1 MIDRYI
7 QTMKGQLLM
16 KPETILLVDDER
28 EIVNLL
34 DIYFCNEGYR
44 LLKAFDGLEALEHL
58 HKEKVDLIIMDVM
71 MPNMDGI
78 AACMKIREEL
88 NMPIIMLSAKNTD
101 MDKIAGLSIG
111 ADDYVGK
118 PFNPLEL
125 VARAKSQLRRYHK
138 FNKDTPARANDNE
151 LVFDDLIIDV
161 LKHEVS
167 VDGQRIRLTPR
178 EFSILELL
186 ARHQGQVLSMEQIY
200 RKIWNEPFLDGGSTV
215 MVHIRNIR
223 EKIEQDPKQPRY
235 VQTVWGVG
243 YKLDGPS

>member
-1 MIDRYI
+1 
-7 QTMKGQLLM
+7 MKQ
-16 KPETILLVDDER
+16 ETILLVDDER

-34 DIYFCNEGYR
+34 GIYFCNEGYR
-44 LLKAFDGLEALEHL
+44 LLKAFDGLEALEYL
-58 HKEKVDLIIMDVM
+58 KEEQVDLIIMDVM

-88 NMPIIMLSAKNTD
+88 NMPIIMLSAKNSD

-138 FNKDTPARANDNE
+138 FNKDAPLRKNDHE
-151 LVFDDLIIDV
+151 LVFDDLLIDI

-167 VDGQRIRLTPR
+167 VDGLKVRLTPR

-200 RKIWNEPFLDGGSTV
+200 RNIWNEPFLDGGSTV
-215 MVHIRNIR
+215 MVHIRNLR
-223 EKIEQDPKQPRY
+223 EKIEVDPKQPRY
-235 VQTVWGVG
+235 IQTVWGVG